1 MAKKKT
7 RSTDVTHEQNDRIAY
22 SVIEL
27 DPVRDKIA
35 RLLLALLG
43 LRHVLFIS
51 AKDPIQHVEV
61 NSSQEPAPKPK
72 KKAAKK
78 KAS

>member
-1 MAKKKT
+1 MAKRKT

-22 SVIEL
+22 TVIEL
-27 DPVRDKIA
+27 DPLRDKLA

-51 AKDPIQHVEV
+51 AKEPITI
-61 NSSQEPAPKPK
+61 QELPKPK
-72 KKAAKK
+72 KSTRK
-78 KAS
+78 KAV

>member
-1 MAKKKT
+1 MVKRKT
-7 RSTDVTHEQNDRIAY
+7 RSTEVTKEQNDRIAY

-27 DPVRDKIA
+27 DPLRDKLA

-51 AKDPIQHVEV
+51 AKEPITI
-61 NSSQEPAPKPK
+61 QELPKPK
-72 KKAAKK
+72 KSTRK
-78 KAS
+78 KAV

>member
-1 MAKKKT
+1 MAKRKT

-27 DPVRDKIA
+27 DPLRDKLA

-51 AKDPIQHVEV
+51 AKEPIQTIPVE
-61 NSSQEPAPKPK
+61 SIPK
-72 KKAAKK
+72 KSKKSTCK
-78 KAS
+78 KAV